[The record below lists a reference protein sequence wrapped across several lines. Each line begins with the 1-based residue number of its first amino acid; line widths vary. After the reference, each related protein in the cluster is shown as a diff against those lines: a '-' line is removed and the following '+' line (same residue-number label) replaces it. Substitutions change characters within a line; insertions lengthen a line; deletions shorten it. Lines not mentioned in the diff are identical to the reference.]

1 MRLRRLGWAALAVG
15 PTPAWAHSPVPGLEG
30 FYIGILHP
38 FSTPAQALMVVG
50 AGLLIGGY
58 AVREA
63 RWAFVALCAAI
74 FGGIFFGAGALPVD
88 TVLFGAAFVACA
100 LAALMPGRLIGVA
113 VLSVAIGGWMIG
125 ALSVPDPGPLRDLL
139 FTLSGS
145 VVGAN
150 LGPLYIFGIRQAI
163 QERFAQPWVAI
174 AFRVAAAWLGAISLV
189 MLALQMAAPPV
200 A

>member
-1 MRLRRLGWAALAVG
+1 MHLDVQDLRNFYYRSTLGRAAQLSLRLQLTNYWPEAK
-15 PTPAWAHSPVPGLEG
+15 
-30 FYIGILHP
+30 
-38 FSTPAQALMVVG
+38 AQTVVG
-50 AGLLIGGY
+50 FGFAVPLLRPY
-58 AVREA
+58 LRDA
-63 RWAFVALCAAI
+63 RRV
-74 FGGIFFGAGALPVD
+74 
-88 TVLFGAAFVACA
+88 
-100 LAALMPGRLIGVA
+100 AALMPGRLIGVA

-163 QERFAQPWVAI
+163 QERFTQPWVAI